1 MAIKPGTVEAILT
14 KLGELPT
21 LPSVAT
27 RLLSAG
33 STDKAEIDEIAK
45 IIETDPALTARI
57 LGLCR
62 RSDRGLG
69 DRVTTVKRAVVMLG
83 LESVRAAAL
92 SVCVYDTLGKDVE
105 EERRQIDEASA
116 AKAGNGEGVA
126 FDRNGFWKYS
136 IAVACAAELIAG
148 ENARLRIVPEEAFL
162 AGLMHGVG
170 KLALA
175 HVLPRA
181 YGQVLRLAQM
191 RAIDAP
197 AVERE
202 LLGIDHH
209 TAGRRLAEHW
219 GLPEHVQ
226 RVIWLH
232 AQPDLW
238 PAAGEGPGM
247 VKLVALARALCRHL
261 HLGSSGDYG
270 VPDVVTP
277 LADSMSIR
285 RGALDAVV
293 GPLHAAVSDRL
304 RVLGLD
310 ETTPPA
316 LLLESLTN
324 ANRQL
329 ALVNAAMRQRSLA
342 SQALGIML
350 GAIRG
355 IVAEA
360 STCATEGA
368 AANFVLGSARRAAGL
383 KRGGIVVSRPD
394 GVALWCASDTSTRAL
409 MAPASLAQ
417 ELVAGEISTSS
428 RIVLVGGV
436 ARSGGMDID
445 PSNSIV
451 ILLGHGTC
459 MVGERE
465 PGAMGDDRTLRPLA
479 EAWGMLIAAARD
491 RELSRRR
498 AERLQESG
506 RVLEQMQRAL
516 AEKAG
521 SPESVA
527 RSQTLARAVAD
538 RMPVIVGH
546 AAMLRSRRLE
556 AADAASV
563 EAILAAAAIIASSHA
578 ASQPASQPASHI
590 ATAPV
595 VPQPSTL
602 NAAVPVAKAA

>member
-1 MAIKPGTVEAILT
+1 MALKPGTVEAILT

-116 AKAGNGEGVA
+116 AKAGSGEGVA

-209 TAGRRLAEHW
+209 SAGRRLAEHW

-238 PAAGEGPGM
+238 AAAGEGPGM

-277 LADSMSIR
+277 LADAMSIR

-293 GPLHAAVSDRL
+293 GPLHSAVSDRL

-342 SQALGIML
+342 SQALGVML

-368 AANFVLGSARRAAGL
+368 AASFVLGSARRAAGL
-383 KRGGIVVSRPD
+383 KRGGIVVARAD
-394 GVALWCASDTSTRAL
+394 GVSLWCAGDTATRPLTATS
-409 MAPASLAQ
+409 SLAQ
-417 ELVAGEISTSS
+417 ELAAGEITTSS

-436 ARSGGMDID
+436 ARAGGLDID
-445 PSNSIV
+445 QNNSIV
-451 ILLGHGTC
+451 ILLGNGTC
-459 MVGERE
+459 LVGERE

-479 EAWGMLIAAARD
+479 EAWGMLISTARE

-498 AERLQESG
+498 AERLTESG
-506 RVLEQMQRAL
+506 RVLEQLQRSM

-521 SPESVA
+521 SPESIA
-527 RSQTLARAVAD
+527 KSQALARAVAD
-538 RMPVIVGH
+538 RLPVIEGH
-546 AAMLRSRRLE
+546 ATMLRSRRLE

-563 EAILAAAAIIASSHA
+563 DAILAAASIIASTHV
-578 ASQPASQPASHI
+578 ASQ
-590 ATAPV
+590 ATPG
-595 VPQPSTL
+595 
-602 NAAVPVAKAA
+602 AAVAQVAAVAAVAPAAQVAAKAA

>member
-1 MAIKPGTVEAILT
+1 MALKPGTVEAILT
-14 KLGELPT
+14 KLSELPT

-33 STDKAEIDEIAK
+33 STDKAEIDEITK

-69 DRVTTVKRAVVMLG
+69 DRVTTVKLAVVMLG
-83 LESVRAAAL
+83 IQSVCAAAL
-92 SVCVYDTLGKDVE
+92 AACVYETMGKDVE
-105 EERRQIDEASA
+105 AERRQTDDATA
-116 AKAGNGEGVA
+116 AKAGSGEGVA
-126 FDRNGFWKYS
+126 FDQNGFWKYS
-136 IAVACAAELIAG
+136 IAVACASELIAG
-148 ENARLRIVPEEAFL
+148 QHARLRIVPEEAFL

-209 TAGRRLAEHW
+209 SAGRRLAEHW

-238 PAAGEGPGM
+238 AATGEGPGM

-270 VPDVVTP
+270 VPDDVTP
-277 LADSMSIR
+277 LADAMSIR
-285 RGALDAVV
+285 RGALDPVV

-304 RVLGLD
+304 HVLGLD

-342 SQALGIML
+342 SQAIGVML

-360 STCATEGA
+360 STCPSEGA
-368 AANFVLGSARRAAGL
+368 AASFVIGSARRAAGL
-383 KRGGIVVSRPD
+383 KRGGIVVARGD
-394 GVALWCASDTSTRAL
+394 GVSLWCAGDTMTRPLTAT
-409 MAPASLAQ
+409 ASLAQ
-417 ELVAGEISTSS
+417 ELRAGKITTSS

-436 ARSGGMDID
+436 ARAGGLDLD
-445 PSNSIV
+445 QRNSIV
-451 ILLGHGTC
+451 ILLGNGTC
-459 MVGERE
+459 LVGERE

-479 EAWGMLIAAARD
+479 EAWGMLISTARE
-491 RELSRRR
+491 RELSQRR
-498 AERLQESG
+498 AERLTESG
-506 RVLEQMQRAL
+506 RVLEKLQRSMP
-516 AEKAG
+516 EKAG
-521 SPESVA
+521 SPESIEK
-527 RSQTLARAVAD
+527 SQPLARAVAD
-538 RMPVIVGH
+538 RLRVIEGH
-546 AAMLRSRRLE
+546 ATMLRSRQLE

-563 EAILAAAAIIASSHA
+563 DAILAAVSIIASTNS
-578 ASQPASQPASHI
+578 ASQATSVAAVAPAT
-590 ATAPV
+590 TAP
-595 VPQPSTL
+595 P
-602 NAAVPVAKAA
+602 AVPAAQGAVKAA

>member
-1 MAIKPGTVEAILT
+1 MAVKPGTVEAILA

-45 IIETDPALTARI
+45 IIETDPALTGRI

-62 RSDRGLG
+62 RADKGLG

-92 SVCVYDTLGKDVE
+92 SVCVYDTLGKDAE
-105 EERRQIDEASA
+105 EDRRQVDEASA
-116 AKAGNGEGVA
+116 AKAGAGEGVA

-197 AVERE
+197 LVERE

-209 TAGRRLAEHW
+209 AAGRRLAEHW

-238 PAAGEGPGM
+238 AAAGEGPGM
-247 VKLVALARALCRHL
+247 VKLVSLARALCRHL

-270 VPDVVTP
+270 VPDAVTP
-277 LADSMSIR
+277 LADAMSIR
-285 RGALDAVV
+285 RGALDSVV

-329 ALVNAAMRQRSLA
+329 ALVNAAMRQRSQA

-355 IVAEA
+355 VVAEA
-360 STCATEGA
+360 ATCASEGA
-368 AANFVLGSARRAAGL
+368 AATFVLGSARRAASL
-383 KRGGIVVSRPD
+383 RRGAIVVTRAD
-394 GVALWCASDTSTRAL
+394 AVALWCENDTSTRSFT
-409 MAPASLAQ
+409 APSSLCQ
-417 ELVAGEISTSS
+417 EIAAGEISTSS
-428 RIVLVGGV
+428 RIVLIGGV
-436 ARSGGMDID
+436 ARAAGLDI
-445 PSNSIV
+445 SAGNAAV
-451 ILLGHGTC
+451 LLLGHGAC
-459 MVGERE
+459 LVGERE
-465 PGAMGDDRTLRPLA
+465 VGALGDDRTLRPLA
-479 EAWGMLIAAARD
+479 EAWGMLLASARD
-491 RELSRRR
+491 RELSKKR
-498 AERLQESG
+498 AERLGESG
-506 RVLEQMQRAL
+506 RVLEQLQRAL
-516 AEKAG
+516 ADKSAA
-521 SPESVA
+521 PDPQA
-527 RSQTLARAVAD
+527 RSQSLARAVAD
-538 RMPVIVGH
+538 RLPVIEGH
-546 AAMLRSRRLE
+546 AAMLRSRRLDP
-556 AADAASV
+556 ADAASV
-563 EAILAAAAIIASSHA
+563 EAIQLAASIIASAQGQTAPA
-578 ASQPASQPASHI
+578 AAPQAAPQPAAQPA
-590 ATAPV
+590 
-595 VPQPSTL
+595 
-602 NAAVPVAKAA
+602 NKAA